1 MTNGTRVCASADLAP
16 DQALK
21 VVVDGTAIALVK
33 DSSGAIHALGDV
45 CTHGDISL
53 SEGFVEDDALECWAH
68 GSKFSLLTGKPMNL
82 PAYEPVPVFT
92 VTIIDDDVYVDPT
105 ARIDPAT

>member
-1 MTNGTRVCASADLAP
+1 
-16 DQALK
+16 
-21 VVVDGTAIALVK
+21 
-33 DSSGAIHALGDV
+33 
-45 CTHGDISL
+45 
-53 SEGFVEDDALECWAH
+53 
-68 GSKFSLLTGKPMNL
+68 MNL